1 MVPWAKPGEPF
12 ILNWLNRK
20 VAVLC
25 LKAASSLIIFL
36 LLAAFVIYQVVEGE
50 TRDIFS
56 QLGDVPPMP
65 CAIVFGAGIASP
77 EVRDRVQTA
86 VALYKEGKVKKLLM
100 TGDNGHVN
108 YNEPLAM
115 RQEALELGVPAA
127 DVVCDYAG
135 FRTYDSLYRARDI
148 FKVEKAVLVTQ
159 RYHLPRAMYL
169 ARRLGLTVV
178 GIGAGRDSYGS
189 IQTWYD
195 LREIGAAQAAWLD
208 TTLGRKPKYLGK
220 VEPIFP

>member
-1 MVPWAKPGEPF
+1 M
-12 ILNWLNRK
+12 
-20 VAVLC
+20 
-25 LKAASSLIIFL
+25 KAASSLIIFL
-36 LLAAFVIYQVVEGE
+36 LLAVFVIYQMVEGE

-56 QLGDVPPMP
+56 QVGNVPPMP

-100 TGDNGHVN
+100 TGDNGHVD

-148 FKVEKAVLVTQ
+148 FKVQKAVLVTQ
-159 RYHLPRAMYL
+159 RYHLPR
-169 ARRLGLTVV
+169 
-178 GIGAGRDSYGS
+178 
-189 IQTWYD
+189 
-195 LREIGAAQAAWLD
+195 
-208 TTLGRKPKYLGK
+208 
-220 VEPIFP
+220 